1 MSFQNPAALFQLM
14 NLWNRFQNSHPKFP
28 KFLKAV
34 TQNGIKEGSIV
45 EIEIEE
51 KIEGRHI
58 CMVEDRQKPLS
69 VAARHLIRLLKGKEP
84 A

>member
-45 EIEIEE
+45 EIRVTTAEGERFDSNLKITADDMEMIEQI
-51 KIEGRHI
+51 KN
-58 CMVEDRQKPLS
+58 MSMK
-69 VAARHLIRLLKGKEP
+69 
-84 A
+84 